1 MREAVQD
8 LFDTI
13 KDPFTAT
20 CITTNGVIF
29 ETRDG
34 VTKNVM
40 GAGVA
45 GLVRNR
51 YPGCDEVLGL
61 LILAN
66 GNKVQQFLS
75 KPVVLIAFP
84 TKNNWKKDSTLQ
96 LIEQSAHQLKEWADN
111 HPQFTTIVLPR
122 PGCHYGGLSWE
133 QVKPILE
140 PILTQDKF
148 LIIHKE

>member
-1 MREAVQD
+1 MQD
-8 LFDTI
+8 LFAQI

-20 CITTNGVIF
+20 CITTNGIIF

-45 GLVRNR
+45 KLVRNK

-75 KPVVLIAFP
+75 KPVVLVAFP
-84 TKNNWKKDSTLQ
+84 TKNNWKEDSSLQ
-96 LIEQSAHQLKEWADN
+96 LIEQSARQLKAWADAN
-111 HPQFTTIVLPR
+111 PQFTTIVLPR
-122 PGCHYGGLSWE
+122 PGTLNGGLIWE
-133 QVKPILE
+133 DVKPILE
-140 PILTQDKF
+140 KILAEDKF
-148 LIIHKE
+148 VIIHKE